1 MNIRNYVKSLL
12 ALKCVTITQLA
23 KMMSEK
29 TGETYTIKSLSGK
42 LARESLTMKEVF
54 IIADL
59 IGYEIKFIEKK

>member
-1 MNIRNYVKSLL
+1 MNMRNYIKSLL

-23 KMMSEK
+23 KLMSEK
-29 TGETYTIKSLSGK
+29 TGENYTLKSISAK

>member
-1 MNIRNYVKSLL
+1 MNIRNYIKSLL

-23 KMMSEK
+23 EMMSEK
-29 TGETYTIKSLSGK
+29 TGEIYTVKSLSGK
-42 LARESLTMKEVF
+42 LSRESLTMKEVF